1 MSAQV
6 LWLPKGL
13 YADEDTNGHV
23 DNIAC
28 FARPGVVLLSWTDDK
43 SDPQVCLS
51 HLLEP
56 SDTSTC
62 HKTQVQKKD
71 TRAQVP

>member
-1 MSAQV
+1 MQV

-28 FARPGVVLLSWTDDK
+28 FARPGEVLLSWTDDDK
-43 SDPQVCLS
+43 DPQVQPAGIAKEEAWQ
-51 HLLEP
+51 H
-56 SDTSTC
+56 
-62 HKTQVQKKD
+62 
-71 TRAQVP
+71 

>member
-1 MSAQV
+1 MVSTQAVRDLCSSATGFWRVTSILRCRCAQV

-28 FARPGVVLLSWTDDK
+28 FARPGVVLLSWTDDEN
-43 SDPQVCLS
+43 DPQV
-51 HLLEP
+51 HN
-56 SDTSTC
+56 
-62 HKTQVQKKD
+62 
-71 TRAQVP
+71 